1 MNDSSRRSFIK
12 KLTGS
17 TAAMAIGTSVLA
29 GDQKEQYLEF
39 LSRTKYSAND
49 NINIALIGAGI
60 MGTQDTTTALT
71 VPGAKMVAVCDLYEG
86 RLKDAK
92 TKWGS
97 DIFTTRSYTELLNRK
112 Y

>member
-29 GDQKEQYLEF
+29 GDKKEQYLEF

-60 MGTQDTTTALT
+60 PETRAVEYERGLKEGGIVLGTRARDEAHAAELERDLRGH
-71 VPGAKMVAVCDLYEG
+71 GA
-86 RLKDAK
+86 RN
-92 TKWGS
+92 
-97 DIFTTRSYTELLNRK
+97 ILL
-112 Y
+112 